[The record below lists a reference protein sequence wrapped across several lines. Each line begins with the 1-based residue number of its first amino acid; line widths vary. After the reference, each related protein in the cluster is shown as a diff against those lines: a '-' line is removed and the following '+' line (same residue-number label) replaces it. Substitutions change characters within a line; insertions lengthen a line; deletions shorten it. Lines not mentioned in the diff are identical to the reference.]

1 MTSITYKT
9 GGGAPIGTL
18 TYGYDA
24 DGRRV
29 SVGGSLA
36 QTNLPLAQS
45 FTYNPDNSLNTLG
58 SVTVQNDND
67 GNITCMSTTCPQ
79 FSYDARGNLQ
89 QAVPNGLTLNYSYDA
104 LGRRYQLT
112 SGLTTTTYQYDGL
125 NPVDSLFAGFTTS
138 YLSGLGLDDLFQSN
152 DNGTAESFL
161 RDALGSTVALTDSSG
176 NVLDQ
181 TKYDPYGNTTDQPG
195 PGSAFEFTGRENDGN
210 SFYYLRG
217 RYYDP
222 SIARFI
228 SRDPTGLAGG
238 LNMYTNAADSPT
250 YFTDPKGTWW
260 GDLPNADPDSGL
272 GSRSRWGPR
281 RLRMAWH
288 RVSQQPGRPRS

>member
-1 MTSITYKT
+1 VVTYGYDLDFQVTSITYKSGST
-9 GGGAPIGTL
+9 TIGTL

-36 QTNLPLAQS
+36 STNIPNPPPGGEIFS
-45 FTYNPDNSLNTLG
+45 YSPDNSLNTLG

-104 LGRRYQLT
+104 LGRRYKFAT
-112 SGLTTTTYQYDGL
+112 GVTTTTYQYDGL
-125 NPVDSLFAGFTTS
+125 NPVDSLFDSQFTTS

-176 NVLDQ
+176 NVLD
-181 TKYDPYGNTTDQPG
+181 
-195 PGSAFEFTGRENDGN
+195 
-210 SFYYLRG
+210 
-217 RYYDP
+217 
-222 SIARFI
+222 
-228 SRDPTGLAGG
+228 
-238 LNMYTNAADSPT
+238 
-250 YFTDPKGTWW
+250 
-260 GDLPNADPDSGL
+260 
-272 GSRSRWGPR
+272 
-281 RLRMAWH
+281 
-288 RVSQQPGRPRS
+288 